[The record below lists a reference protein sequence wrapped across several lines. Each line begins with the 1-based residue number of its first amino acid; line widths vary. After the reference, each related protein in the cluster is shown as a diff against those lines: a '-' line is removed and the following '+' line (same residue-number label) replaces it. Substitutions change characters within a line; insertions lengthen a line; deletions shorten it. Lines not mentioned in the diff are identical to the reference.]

1 VLGTIDV
8 SRHNFGILLPI
19 PKVPGADSI
28 KQYRPITLI
37 NVIFKFIA
45 KAYATR
51 LSQVAYRTIM
61 MRYGVD
67 IFSPSS
73 WEPQEEGMMNIAA
86 RFSLS

>member
-1 VLGTIDV
+1 
-8 SRHNFGILLPI
+8 
-19 PKVPGADSI
+19 VPGADSI
-28 KQYRPITLI
+28 KLYRPITLI
-37 NVIFKFIA
+37 YVIFKFIA

-51 LSQVAYRTIM
+51 LSPVAYRMIV
-61 MRYGVD
+61 MRYDVD